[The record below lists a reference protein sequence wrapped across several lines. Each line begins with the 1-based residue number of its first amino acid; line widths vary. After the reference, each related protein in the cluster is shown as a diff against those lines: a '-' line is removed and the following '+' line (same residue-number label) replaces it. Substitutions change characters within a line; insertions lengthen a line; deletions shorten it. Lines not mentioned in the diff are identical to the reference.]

1 MWSKSSCHQLRGAA
15 AVFSFSSVI
24 LILLYGFNLKIKK
37 GAWHA
42 FFLDR
47 YTDFFAEFFRA
58 FIHNSGVVLGGN
70 VDMRRGFSHGTINDF
85 ISRHNTDAAGL
96 RYILGNTYK
105 NVDHAFCMR
114 QRILCE
120 VPFLC
125 RGYNAS
131 GAQ

>member
-1 MWSKSSCHQLRGAA
+1 MLRCFHICSGSIQLCGAA

-96 RYILGNTYK
+96 LHIFSKTYQ
-105 NVDHAFCMR
+105 NVDHA
-114 QRILCE
+114 
-120 VPFLC
+120 V
-125 RGYNAS
+125 GVS
-131 GAQ
+131 